1 MRVEQPS
8 DELQPVSRLDPKIAG
23 LLAYLFGW
31 VGGLV
36 MFFTQTDRQ
45 VRFHA
50 AQSIVVFGGLHLFLI
65 LWIAVMRPESGLIW
79 HTLFWLSTF
88 VLCGLIAA
96 LWGFLCVQAYMR
108 VEFRIPGAANLTERL
123 LKSSGHRG
131 RHAKKL

>member
-1 MRVEQPS
+1 MVLPVSNAMRVEQPS

-31 VGGLV
+31 VGG
-36 MFFTQTDRQ
+36 
-45 VRFHA
+45 
-50 AQSIVVFGGLHLFLI
+50 IVVFGGLHLFLI

-131 RHAKKL
+131 RH